1 MAKPVLLVEDE
12 LFVALDVQMTVE
24 DAGLSV
30 DGPYGSLA
38 EALDAME
45 RQPPGFYLCAILDVR
60 LRDGEVFPAA
70 DRLAQ
75 AGVPIMFHSGHA
87 DRQGLEDR
95 YPVALVCAKPCAP
108 RTLRARLDDVIQATG

>member
-30 DGPYGSLA
+30 DGPYSSLA

-60 LRDGEVFPAA
+60 LRDG
-70 DRLAQ
+70 
-75 AGVPIMFHSGHA
+75 
-87 DRQGLEDR
+87 
-95 YPVALVCAKPCAP
+95 
-108 RTLRARLDDVIQATG
+108 

>member
-1 MAKPVLLVEDE
+1 MSARASSTSPAPDPVRGRPARDRR
-12 LFVALDVQMTVE
+12 
-24 DAGLSV
+24 
-30 DGPYGSLA
+30 
-38 EALDAME
+38 

-75 AGVPIMFHSGHA
+75 AGVPIIFHSGHA

-95 YPVALVCAKPCAP
+95 YPGALVCAKPCAP
-108 RTLRARLDDVIQATG
+108 RTLRARLDDVIQAAG